1 MEWLTGTGLA
11 EFLGVTLVLFGGA
24 GFLMGQA
31 LAHTWRP
38 AWQAVP
44 YAFLM
49 AAGNRFLSY
58 ALFEGNLL
66 AVAPYVFD
74 VAIVLGLALLAYRLT
89 RARAMT
95 RQYPWLYEADGL
107 FGWRDRSQAVAM
119 SDAGSRDR
127 RGH

>member
-1 MEWLTGTGLA
+1 MEWLAGTGLA

-24 GFLMGQA
+24 SFLMGQA

-49 AAGNRFLSY
+49 AAANRFLSY
-58 ALFEGNLL
+58 ALFEGKLL
-66 AVAPYVFD
+66 AVGPYFFD
-74 VAIVLGLALLAYRLT
+74 VAIVLALALLAYRLT

-107 FGWRDRSQAVAM
+107 FGWRDRPQAVAM